1 MLGAVPVLRTNAD
14 EPAQPGQPAQP
25 GGRAARAR
33 ATPAPRAAA
42 AKSGAKRAGEDH
54 LAPRIATALKQQIF
68 EGTFAPGERLNEA
81 ALAQQWGTS
90 RGPIREALRALA
102 GWGLVTPVPN
112 RGVFVR
118 QFSVREMLEV
128 YELRALVFGFAAAHA
143 AANATAADAADLR
156 QRLRAMDAATAAGD
170 AARYYELNLEFHARI
185 TALSGNHRAAQAYD
199 DYVKE
204 LHQFRRRYFNG
215 AGNMRRSNE
224 QHRQLV
230 EAIVRGD
237 GPAARAA
244 AEQHVLEGRQR
255 LLSTLGHALAPSS
268 T

>member
-1 MLGAVPVLRTNAD
+1 M
-14 EPAQPGQPAQP
+14 
-25 GGRAARAR
+25 
-33 ATPAPRAAA
+33 
-42 AKSGAKRAGEDH
+42 GEDH

-68 EGTFAPGERLNEA
+68 EGVFAPGERLNEA

-118 QFSVREMLEV
+118 RFSVREMLEV
-128 YELRALVFGFAAAHA
+128 YELRALVFGFAAERA
-143 AANATAADAADLR
+143 AANASAADAEDLR
-156 QRLRAMDAATAAGD
+156 RRLDAMDAATAAGD
-170 AARYYELNLEFHARI
+170 AALYYELNLAFHAQV
-185 TALSGNHRAAQAYD
+185 TALSGNQRAAQAYD

-215 AGNMRRSNE
+215 PGNMRRSNE

-230 EAIVRGD
+230 EAIGSGD
-237 GPAARAA
+237 GAAARAA

-255 LLSTLGHALAPSS
+255 LLSTLGQALEPRPS
-268 T
+268 